1 MPVSVWPW
9 IPPDGLWPHR
19 LGVTERDELVRRTEL
34 PKLPA
39 AKAAPEKRPDPVPES
54 GPDVE
59 FSRVSEILNEQVADS
74 EGAVTKKKAPAKKAA
89 PKVTAQVEAKPAP
102 EPKAK
107 PINRPLDDTVE
118 FVNILYSGDGGSGK
132 TTDIAAM
139 AHLGRTL
146 LINAESGVK
155 ARALRR
161 VGIPT
166 ENIMVR
172 PDVQSGEVLSFEMLE
187 SLFWELKSDLEA
199 DPKSWVGI
207 GWDSITEIHQN
218 VLKAATEHRVAK
230 ALRTGKGNDDATMI
244 DLADYGVMTEQ
255 MRLLLRRFRDLPC
268 HFAMSSLLRR
278 DKDDDGKVVY
288 RPAVTPKLGGDVF
301 GYMDLVCVTS
311 EVEVAGET
319 EYQGLFGG
327 AGKFR
332 GKDRFHAL
340 PRRLINPQFHRVAA
354 YINDEL
360 TAEDDPEMV
369 EGLER
374 RRRAKLATLEAEE
387 TPDEAAEG

>member
-1 MPVSVWPW
+1 M
-9 IPPDGLWPHR
+9 
-19 LGVTERDELVRRTEL
+19 

-39 AKAAPEKRPDPVPES
+39 ASAAKPEPAPEPGFEGDPKTNELPVEAPAKKAA
-54 GPDVE
+54 
-59 FSRVSEILNEQVADS
+59 
-74 EGAVTKKKAPAKKAA
+74 KKAPAKKAPA
-89 PKVTAQVEAKPAP
+89 EAKKAAP
-102 EPKAK
+102 RLVDDDEVKFK
-107 PINRPLDDTVE
+107 PINRPLDDTAE

-132 TTDIAAM
+132 TTDLAAM
-139 AHLGRTL
+139 AHLGRVL

-155 ARALRR
+155 GKALRR

-166 ENIMVR
+166 ENIFVR
-172 PDVQSGEVLSFEMLE
+172 PDVQSGETLSFEMLE
-187 SLFWELKSDLEA
+187 GLYWELKADLEA
-199 DPKSWVGI
+199 DPASWAGI

-218 VLKAATEHRVAK
+218 VLKAASEYRVAK
-230 ALRTGKGNDDATMI
+230 AIRTGKGNDDATMI

-255 MRLLLRRFRDLPC
+255 MRTLLRRFRDLPC
-268 HFAMSSLLRR
+268 HFGMSSLLRR

-301 GYMDLVCVTS
+301 GYMDVVCVTS
-311 EVEVAGET
+311 EVDVAGET

-360 TAEDDPEMV
+360 TADDDPEML

-374 RRRAKLATLEAEE
+374 RKRAKLAVIEAEE
-387 TPDEAAEG
+387 AVEEEAG

>member
-1 MPVSVWPW
+1 LAKLAGAVKA
-9 IPPDGLWPHR
+9 PP
-19 LGVTERDELVRRTEL
+19 
-34 PKLPA
+34 
-39 AKAAPEKRPDPVPES
+39 KAAAAVKKARPAV
-54 GPDVE
+54 
-59 FSRVSEILNEQVADS
+59 VADRQVVA
-74 EGAVTKKKAPAKKAA
+74 EHGGEPAKTA
-89 PKVTAQVEAKPAP
+89 P
-102 EPKAK
+102 K
-107 PINRPLDDTVE
+107 PINRPLDEATE

-139 AHLGRTL
+139 AHLGKIL
-146 LINAESGVK
+146 LVNAESGVK

-172 PDVQSGEVLSFEMLE
+172 PDVQAGEQLSYEMLE
-187 SLFWELKSDLEA
+187 GLFWELKSDLEN
-199 DPKSWVGI
+199 DPESWAGI

-218 VLKAATEHRVAK
+218 VLRAASDYRVAK
-230 ALRTGKGNDDATMI
+230 ALRTGKGNDDATMT

-255 MRLLLRRFRDLPC
+255 MRTLLRRFRDLPC

-301 GYMDLVCVTS
+301 GYMDVVCVTS
-311 EVEVAGET
+311 EAEVAGVT

-340 PRRLINPQFHRVAA
+340 PKRLINPQFHRVAA
-354 YINDEL
+354 YINEEL
-360 TAEDDPEMV
+360 DPESDPEMV

-374 RRRAKLATLEAEE
+374 RRKAQVASIEADD
-387 TPDEAAEG
+387 TADDQAE